1 MCSINQLECSV
12 YHSITQL
19 YFYLMLEVYL
29 HLQPKV
35 QLHVSALDNSHLQ
48 FVYESLESS
57 YIQDLIWAVYI
68 IIVLSKFYL
77 FTN

>member
-1 MCSINQLECSV
+1 
-12 YHSITQL
+12 
-19 YFYLMLEVYL
+19 MLEVYL

-77 FTN
+77 FTNWCTSEFS